1 MRSYA
6 VLLVSACLLVACGG
20 GGDNSTPTTESTTT
34 PHAEQSAPA
43 PQMTSLERGAIL
55 YKRCR
60 ACHTLG
66 QGERNKVGPNLWDVF
81 GKTAGT
87 REDFNYSNAMADSGV
102 VWTDETMS
110 AYLERPAQ
118 YMPGNRMS
126 FAGLRKEEDR
136 AAVIQYL
143 RANTGADMAVET
155 TEGG

>member
-1 MRSYA
+1 MRKLALILSTCILA
-6 VLLVSACLLVACGG
+6 ACGG
-20 GGDNSTPTTESTTT
+20 GGETSAPASVT

-66 QGERNKVGPNLWDVF
+66 QGERNKVGPNLWQIF
-81 GKTAGT
+81 GQTAGA
-87 REDFNYSNAMADSGV
+87 REDFNYSSAMAESGV

-136 AAVIQYL
+136 AAVIEYL
-143 RANTGADMAVET
+143 RANTGADVASDT